1 MKNRGLTVFALAAVM
16 TAGAATITSLAAEGW
31 SKQNNVWVYYDSQGY
46 LVRDEWKKGADNQWR
61 YLNGAGEM
69 ATNEWV
75 DDTYYVDGDGL
86 MIANKWLRIASD
98 EDEAVNGYLW
108 YYFNSSGKVETDD
121 WKKIDGS
128 WYYFDD
134 DGVMQTGW
142 VDDDIYYCDANGRM
156 LTGWQKLLPPDAS
169 EYDDGKVR
177 PGDEDD
183 DDLVW
188 YYFSANGKKYTP
200 DVSGDE
206 CDVHKV
212 GDDYYCFNADG
223 EMQTG
228 WVNMKGENNLPDGI
242 EDFRYFGPDGRARKG
257 WLALYPPDSLSGYDG
272 VVEWFYFSKD
282 GEPEIGPKEGEATTS
297 DFVKIDGQNYLFNDM
312 GNPVYGIQKV
322 YLGSSGENYTTYAF
336 GTNRGDC
343 VMTKGRVKLEEADGT
358 VSEFY
363 FSDSGQGYSG
373 VKNGYLY
380 YRGKLQKLD
389 SGMKYDV
396 VSIPSGTDKYENYVV
411 SSSGKVMRST
421 TVKNADG
428 IKYKTNSSGILT
440 EIDEETAGKGHYED
454 PVEPNYYD

>member
-1 MKNRGLTVFALAAVM
+1 
-16 TAGAATITSLAAEGW
+16 
-31 SKQNNVWVYYDSQGY
+31 
-46 LVRDEWKKGADNQWR
+46 
-61 YLNGAGEM
+61 
-69 ATNEWV
+69 
-75 DDTYYVDGDGL
+75 
-86 MIANKWLRIASD
+86 
-98 EDEAVNGYLW
+98 
-108 YYFNSSGKVETDD
+108 
-121 WKKIDGS
+121 
-128 WYYFDD
+128 
-134 DGVMQTGW
+134 
-142 VDDDIYYCDANGRM
+142 
-156 LTGWQKLLPPDAS
+156 
-169 EYDDGKVR
+169 
-177 PGDEDD
+177 
-183 DDLVW
+183 
-188 YYFSANGKKYTP
+188 
-200 DVSGDE
+200 
-206 CDVHKV
+206 
-212 GDDYYCFNADG
+212 
-223 EMQTG
+223 
-228 WVNMKGENNLPDGI
+228 
-242 EDFRYFGPDGRARKG
+242 
-257 WLALYPPDSLSGYDG
+257 
-272 VVEWFYFSKD
+272 
-282 GEPEIGPKEGEATTS
+282 
-297 DFVKIDGQNYLFNDM
+297 M